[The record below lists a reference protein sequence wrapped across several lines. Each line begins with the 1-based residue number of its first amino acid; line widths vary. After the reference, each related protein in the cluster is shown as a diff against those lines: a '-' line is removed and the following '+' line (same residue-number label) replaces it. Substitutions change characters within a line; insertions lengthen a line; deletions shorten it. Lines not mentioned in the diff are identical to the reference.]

1 MLTQAK
7 LIAALTVT
15 AGIVAAFIIDANV
28 FRLPRF

>member
-7 LIAALTVT
+7 LMAALTVT
-15 AGIVAAFIIDANV
+15 VGVIAAFMIDANV

>member
-7 LIAALTVT
+7 LVAALTV
-15 AGIVAAFIIDANV
+15 AVGVIAAYIIDANV